1 MRSIGLTYLL
11 LGTILTGLFILG
23 IGLGSADISFSEAL
37 GALFKSSSESPE
49 AYIIQELRLPRSLVA
64 ILAGAGLAV
73 SGLIMQTL
81 FTNIL
86 AGPHILGV
94 SSGASL
100 FVALV
105 ILAGGTIGS
114 LTLPVAAILGA
125 LSVSTLIL
133 FISRTLSSG
142 TLLLIIGV
150 MIASFCSACVSLME
164 YYADYQALKSFVIWT
179 MGDFSAVGAENLPIL
194 AILTV
199 VGIAASF
206 GSSKALNALLM
217 GESSAHS
224 LGFKVKSIRTWLLL
238 VTAVLAGSITAYCGP
253 IAFIGL
259 AVPNLV
265 RFIVKTANHQVM
277 IPIVLLAGACFGL
290 LCDIISRLPGDDRT
304 LPVNVASALIGAP
317 IVVIILLKYRKTMS
331 R

>member
-1 MRSIGLTYLL
+1 MTTGKLTYLL
-11 LGTILTGLFILG
+11 LGLLLLVLFILG
-23 IGLGSADISFSEAL
+23 IGLGSADIGFMEAIKS
-37 GALFKSSSESPE
+37 LFKSADSSPE

-100 FVALV
+100 FVALT
-105 ILAGGTIGS
+105 ILAGSTLGDMS
-114 LTLPVAAILGA
+114 LPFAAILGA
-125 LSVSTLIL
+125 LTISSLIL
-133 FISRTLSSG
+133 FASRMLSSG
-142 TLLLIIGV
+142 TILLIIGV
-150 MIASFCSACVSLME
+150 MIASFCSACVSLLE
-164 YYADYQALKSFVIWT
+164 YYADSSALRSFVIWT
-179 MGDFSAVGAENLPIL
+179 MGDFSAVGKTHLPTL
-194 AILTV
+194 AVFVMMSVAICF
-199 VGIAASF
+199 AF
-206 GSSKALNALLM
+206 SKGLNALLM
-217 GESSAHS
+217 GESGAHA
-224 LGFKVKSIRTWLLL
+224 LGFRVKSLRTWILFI
-238 VTAVLAGSITAYCGP
+238 TAVLAGSITAYCGP
-253 IAFIGL
+253 IAFVGL

-277 IPIVLLAGACFGL
+277 IPLVLLTGACFGL

-317 IVVIILLKYRKTMS
+317 VVIIILLKYQKSIR
-331 R
+331 